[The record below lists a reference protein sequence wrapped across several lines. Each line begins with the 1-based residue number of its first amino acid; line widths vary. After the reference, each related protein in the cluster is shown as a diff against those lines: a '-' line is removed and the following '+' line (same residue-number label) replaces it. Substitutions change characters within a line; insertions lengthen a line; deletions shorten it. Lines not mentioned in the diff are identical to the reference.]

1 LCITILITA
10 RVGVVA
16 LRGTVARV
24 ATDAGKGLA
33 LILVVSNLVRRAIW
47 AITKS
52 THLTDVGYVFGDDV
66 GGA

>member
-1 LCITILITA
+1 M
-10 RVGVVA
+10 G
-16 LRGTVARV
+16 GTVARV